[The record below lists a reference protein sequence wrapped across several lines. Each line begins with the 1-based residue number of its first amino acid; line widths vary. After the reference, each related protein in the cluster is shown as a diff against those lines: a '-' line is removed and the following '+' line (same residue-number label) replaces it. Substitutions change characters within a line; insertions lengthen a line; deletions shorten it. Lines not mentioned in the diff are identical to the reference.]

1 MKNYDTN
8 ALLKNKFNETYNAI
22 NFLFVFKYMSDYVDV
37 DKSSE
42 LSKFY
47 TKDEF
52 ISQTLRMNISI
63 LNKLILDQ
71 IYMSIWSSK
80 SKNIWISR
88 ISESGCWMRG
98 LCF

>member
-37 DKSSE
+37 DKSSN

-47 TKDEF
+47 MKNELRF
-52 ISQTLRMNISI
+52 FKLFHFSNSQNRYFDIKY
-63 LNKLILDQ
+63 LN
-71 IYMSIWSSK
+71 
-80 SKNIWISR
+80 
-88 ISESGCWMRG
+88 
-98 LCF
+98 